1 MPIDD
6 KHFLSGQ
13 FKFSSSTMK
22 QIKSVGYPRVAHLT
36 WDLMSFLAFLVSIP
50 MLGVSYPGSLS
61 DSWPHP
67 GGGYEIPFNLKHSNF
82 PRRKFKF
89 SKQNWSS
96 NFWILGVIDLQ
107 AVVPVN
113 PVTKKGHDWLLGGFI
128 FGTEIGGYQW
138 KKAPCIVLWQNY
150 LINCKWDC

>member
-22 QIKSVGYPRVAHLT
+22 QIKSGGYPRVAHLT

-96 NFWILGVIDLQ
+96 NFWHLGVIDLQ

-113 PVTKKGHDWLLGGFI
+113 PVTKKGHDWLLGGF
-128 FGTEIGGYQW
+128 FL
-138 KKAPCIVLWQNY
+138 VLKLGDISEQITAHKR
-150 LINCKWDC
+150 INAVTKLSS

>member
-22 QIKSVGYPRVAHLT
+22 QIKSGGYPRVAHLT

-96 NFWILGVIDLQ
+96 NFWCDRFTGCCSSKSCYKERPWLAAWRFYFWYWNWGI
-107 AVVPVN
+107 PV
-113 PVTKKGHDWLLGGFI
+113 KKSLL
-128 FGTEIGGYQW
+128 TNAQM
-138 KKAPCIVLWQNY
+138 LWPNY
-150 LINCKWDC
+150 FINCKWNS